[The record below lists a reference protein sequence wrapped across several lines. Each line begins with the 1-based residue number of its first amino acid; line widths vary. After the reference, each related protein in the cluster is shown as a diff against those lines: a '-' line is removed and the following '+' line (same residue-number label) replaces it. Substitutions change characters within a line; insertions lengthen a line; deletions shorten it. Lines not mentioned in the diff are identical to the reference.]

1 MESQNKARA
10 TIAAIGKA
18 EAMEEG
24 VTTVG
29 SLGY

>member
-10 TIAAIGKA
+10 SLHAIDRA
-18 EAMEEG
+18 ELNEE
-24 VTTVG
+24 TVPTG

>member
-10 TIAAIGKA
+10 MLRAIDQA
-18 EAMEEG
+18 EMIEEA
-24 VTTVG
+24 VPSG

>member
-10 TIAAIGKA
+10 MLKAIEEA
-18 EAMEEG
+18 EANAA
-24 VTTVG
+24 TAPRG